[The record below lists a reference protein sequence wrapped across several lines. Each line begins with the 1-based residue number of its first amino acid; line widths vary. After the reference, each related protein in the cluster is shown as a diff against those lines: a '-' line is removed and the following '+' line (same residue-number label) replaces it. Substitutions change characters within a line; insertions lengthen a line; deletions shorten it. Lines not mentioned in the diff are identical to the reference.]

1 MSDVMLLGV
10 LRMPYDLFWSDKP
23 LSRMQHN
30 SRRLQA
36 ADELESRA
44 DEIQQLTAKCE
55 ALEKENKRI
64 AKRCQTIA
72 QQHYLAKNAAVDIDE
87 KITKEFNL

>member
-1 MSDVMLLGV
+1 MSELIEALEDFED
-10 LRMPYDLFWSDKP
+10 DLKCAGKN
-23 LSRMQHN
+23 RH
-30 SRRLQA
+30 A
-36 ADELESRA
+36 ANVYNAVEY
-44 DEIQQLTAKCE
+44 IQTLTAKVE

-64 AKRCQTIA
+64 AKRCQAIA

>member
-1 MSDVMLLGV
+1 MSDVINQ
-10 LRMPYDLFWSDKP
+10 WKP
-23 LSRMQHN
+23 ATN
-30 SRRLQA
+30 RLEVA
-36 ADELESRA
+36 IGADEYNA
-44 DEIQQLTAKCE
+44 LTEKVE

-64 AKRCQTIA
+64 AKRCQAIA